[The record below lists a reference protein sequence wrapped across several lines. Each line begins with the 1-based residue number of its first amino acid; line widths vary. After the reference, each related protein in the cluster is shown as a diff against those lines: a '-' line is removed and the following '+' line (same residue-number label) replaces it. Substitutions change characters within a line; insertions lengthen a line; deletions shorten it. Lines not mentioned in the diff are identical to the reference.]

1 MTDLKTTFFQV
12 HARAANRVVRFCIR
26 VGVIGIV
33 LGALIVQAQT
43 HPGLIAARAAVED
56 GLYGLA
62 ERQIGVVLDSG
73 VLSPEQSAEASLLL
87 MRALHGQEKFQEM
100 VDLGAYQRFP
110 GLHQG
115 SLLFWHAM
123 GLYGLGR
130 YDGAL
135 AALDQ
140 FQAQYESSAAGYATR
155 ARRLRAWC
163 LTKLGRKDE
172 ALALFARFARES
184 GDSPEGPANLLDW
197 SRALLDGGDLAG
209 ARKPLETLISQ
220 APDSDAGQEARLA
233 LAQILI
239 REKKFEKAWNALDTL
254 SADKTVRPDRRAE
267 ACFAL
272 ADLNSAQG
280 HDEAA
285 LASVERGLEM
295 TQNRDL
301 KKRGQ
306 IVRGRILIR
315 MGRIEDGVA
324 LFRKTIADE
333 MDTPL
338 AGRLQLEIARAY
350 AETGLIDRA
359 AAEYQNYLETFTNR
373 SGQAEAAA
381 GKGQVLFKGGRYA
394 EAANAYVRA
403 LALMDDPAERAQI
416 LCRMGDAWFAGGQFV
431 KAAESYLKAPAEHPL
446 TELAPQALMQAGESL
461 LRAGQFD
468 EAVRLFRDVTEKY
481 PASPSAERAA
491 LRWAESYEERNR
503 ADEAL
508 AGYNRALQTYT
519 NGPLFA
525 RILQRRG
532 ILQYRMVRF
541 EAALKDFQE
550 LIDRYKNSAFGE
562 QAFFMRGWCLYMM
575 GREEEALEVCR
586 AFVGQYPNSE
596 WTPDVLFWLGEYHY
610 NHQLYAEAE
619 TQFLELA
626 RKFPQSAIADQ
637 ALLWAG
643 RAALNRKEYLRAVE
657 HFGRLAKLYPASA
670 KLPEARYYQGD
681 AMTELGDVANAILL
695 FDEILTRHPNHRLI
709 PAAWMRKGDCQFTLG
724 AEDSRRYTEAMTSY
738 RNVLGGVGVPADLRF
753 QAEYKIGRCLE
764 KMARTDEALEH
775 YYTRVV
781 VRYLEDASVRSSP
794 DSPVAVWFTRA
805 AFAVADILEAQ
816 DNRRRAVRVLQRVV
830 DAGVPA
836 AADAQARIDKI
847 RSEFWGLF

>member
-1 MTDLKTTFFQV
+1 MSDRNSISDRGRERFLNLIFNGSLTGLL
-12 HARAANRVVRFCIR
+12 AVV
-26 VGVIGIV
+26 V
-33 LGALIVQAQT
+33 LWAGPLAAQT
-43 HPGLIAARAAVED
+43 PSSLTAASAAMED
-56 GLYGLA
+56 GLYRVA
-62 ERQIGVVLDSG
+62 ERQARAVLATEAPTTD
-73 VLSPEQSAEASLLL
+73 LSAEATLIL
-87 MRALHGQEKFQEM
+87 MRALNGQEKFQEM
-100 VDLGAYQRFP
+100 IDLEGYRRHPGSMEGA
-110 GLHQG
+110 
-115 SLLFWHAM
+115 LLFWHAM

-135 AALDQ
+135 SALDV
-140 FQAQYESSAAGYATR
+140 FQAKYESTAGYASR

-163 LTKLGRKDE
+163 LAKLGRKEE
-172 ALALFARFARES
+172 ALALFALFARES
-184 GDSPEGPANLLDW
+184 GDTPEGPANLLDW
-197 SRALLDGGDLAG
+197 SRALLEGGDWAG

-220 APDSDAGQEARLA
+220 APDSDSGQEARLA

-239 REKKFEKAWNALDTL
+239 REKKFDKAWNALDTL

-285 LASVERGLEM
+285 LASADRGLEL
-295 TQNRDL
+295 TQNHNL
-301 KKRGQ
+301 KQRGQ
-306 IVRGRILIR
+306 LVRGRILIR
-315 MGRIEDGVA
+315 MGRIDEGVT
-324 LFRKTIADE
+324 LLRKVIAGE
-333 MDTPL
+333 IDTPL
-338 AGRLQLEIARAY
+338 ASRLQLEIARSY

-373 SGQAEAAA
+373 AGQAEAAA

-394 EAANAYVRA
+394 ESAGAYTRA
-403 LALMDDPAERAQI
+403 LALLDDPAERAQI
-416 LCRMGDAWFAGGQFV
+416 LCRMGDAWFASGQYI
-431 KAAESYLKAPAEHPL
+431 KAAESYLKAPTEYPA
-446 TELAPQALMQAGESL
+446 TELGPQALLQAGESL
-461 LRAGQFD
+461 IRASQFN
-468 EAVRLFRDVTEKY
+468 EGVRWFREVLDQY
-481 PASPSAERAA
+481 PASPYAERAA
-491 LRWAESYEERNR
+491 LRWAECHEDHNFP
-503 ADEAL
+503 AEAL
-508 AGYNRALQTYT
+508 EGYTRALQTYT
-519 NGPLFA
+519 NGQLTA

-532 ILQYRMVRF
+532 ILLYRMVWF
-541 EAALKDFQE
+541 DAALRDFQD
-550 LIDRYKNSAFGE
+550 LLARFKTSAFVE
-562 QAFFMRGWCLYMM
+562 QANFMRGWCLYMM
-575 GREEEALEVCR
+575 GREEEALGVCR
-586 AFVGQYPNSE
+586 TFVEQYPNSE

-610 NHQLYAEAE
+610 NHQFYPEAE
-619 TQFLELA
+619 TQFLELV
-626 RKFPQSAIADQ
+626 RKFPQSSIADQ

-657 HFGRLAKLYPASA
+657 HFGRLAKNYPKSQ
-670 KLPEARYYQGD
+670 KLADARYYQGD

-738 RNVLGGVGVPADLRF
+738 RNVLGGTGVPADLRF

-781 VRYLEDASVRSSP
+781 VRFLEDPAGRLSP
-794 DSPVAVWFTRA
+794 DSPAAVWFTRA

-847 RSEFWGLF
+847 RAEFWGLF